1 MLALELVAK
10 SGLLMEWLL
19 EIQSGMQLEYLKA
32 QVLGSKL
39 AGLLGDGLGDG
50 LAQCWAVELEMWLL
64 ESGML
69 DRGLAVVRGNQLG
82 PCWGLKTARL
92 LVL

>member
-1 MLALELVAK
+1 MLALGLAAE
-10 SGLLMEWLL
+10 SGLLMEWLS
-19 EIQSGMQLEYLKA
+19 EMQSGMQSEYLTA

-39 AGLLGDGLGDG
+39 AGLLGDG